1 MKTKF
6 NLTMTLIVAFILS
19 IISCSNENEGIR
31 DFQVRSVDNC
41 TESSIE
47 ELKMAF
53 CLLDSTGIAKTQFK
67 EGENIVFSLALTNTS
82 EDTIV
87 IEQNIVDEDFFRVTE
102 KSQQQDMGTPQTGA
116 WCEFSN
122 APREIAIGP
131 GDTFE
136 LTCPWILTES
146 LKPVYPLC
154 KGQSNDVLPKGEY
167 DVEHNLNFSFKVS
180 QKEISTNNDFKPKIT
195 FNIN

>member
-6 NLTMTLIVAFILS
+6 HLTMTLIVAFIFC
-19 IISCSNENEGIR
+19 IISCSNENEGIK

-47 ELKMAF
+47 ELKLAF
-53 CLLDSTGIAKTQFK
+53 CLLDSMGVAKTQFK

-82 EDTIV
+82 KDTI
-87 IEQNIVDEDFFRVTE
+87 IIKQNIIDEHFFRVTE
-102 KSQQQDMGTPQTGA
+102 KSQQQNMGTPQTGA

-122 APREIAIGP
+122 APREIVIGP
-131 GDTFE
+131 SETFQ
-136 LTCPWILTES
+136 LTCPWILTKS

-154 KGQSNDVLPKGEY
+154 KGQSNEYLPIGEY
-167 DVEHNLNFSFKVS
+167 DVEHNLNFSFTVS
-180 QKEISTNNDFKPKIT
+180 QNEISTNNDFKPKIT
-195 FNIN
+195 FTIN

>member
-6 NLTMTLIVAFILS
+6 HLTMTLIVAFIFC
-19 IISCSNENEGIR
+19 IISCSNENEGIK

-47 ELKMAF
+47 ELKLAF
-53 CLLDSTGIAKTQFK
+53 CLLDSMGVAKTQFK

-82 EDTIV
+82 KDTI
-87 IEQNIVDEDFFRVTE
+87 IIKQNIIDEHFFRVTE
-102 KSQQQDMGTPQTGA
+102 KSQQQNMGTPQTGA

-122 APREIAIGP
+122 APREIVIGP
-131 GDTFE
+131 SETFQ
-136 LTCPWILTES
+136 LTCPGILTKS

-154 KGQSNDVLPKGEY
+154 KGQSNEYLPIGEY
-167 DVEHNLNFSFKVS
+167 DVEHNLNFSFTVS
-180 QKEISTNNDFKPKIT
+180 QNEISTNNDFKPKIT
-195 FNIN
+195 FTIN